1 MEPINER
8 ISMLI
13 AELGITK
20 TKFANKLN
28 VSQAFVSKMCSGDS
42 GLSDRTIQD
51 ICDRFNVNE
60 DWLRFGEG
68 DMFLQRTREEEIAE
82 FMGER
87 IDGPN
92 NFKKRLVS
100 VLANLDED
108 GWQLLADMAEKLAR
122 EAEEEQKKN
131 PGQE

>member
-1 MEPINER
+1 
-8 ISMLI
+8 
-13 AELGITK
+13 
-20 TKFANKLN
+20 
-28 VSQAFVSKMCSGDS
+28 
-42 GLSDRTIQD
+42 
-51 ICDRFNVNE
+51 
-60 DWLRFGEG
+60 
-68 DMFLQRTREEEIAE
+68 
-82 FMGER
+82 MGEL

>member
-1 MEPINER
+1 MNMR
-8 ISMLI
+8 IQQLI
-13 AELGITK
+13 DELGLKKIE
-20 TKFANKLN
+20 FAKKIN
-28 VSQAFVSKMCSGDS
+28 VSPAFVSEMCSGRKNI
-42 GLSDRTIQD
+42 SDRTIKD
-51 ICDRFNVNE
+51 ICDRFRVNE
-60 DWLRFGEG
+60 SWLRYGEG
-68 DMFLQRTREEEIAE
+68 EIFEERTREEEIAE
-82 FMGER
+82 FMGEL

>member
-1 MEPINER
+1 MTIGER
-8 ISMLI
+8 IKCVRT
-13 AELGITK
+13 EKGFTQQ
-20 TKFANKLN
+20 KFADAL
-28 VSQAFVSKMCSGDS
+28 
-42 GLSDRTIQD
+42 GLKRNTVGGYEIGTVVPSDRTIID
-51 ICDRFNVNE
+51 ICDKFHVNE

-68 DMFLQRTREEEIAE
+68 DMFVPGTREEEIPG
-82 FMGER
+82 FRGEL

>member
-1 MEPINER
+1 MNMR
-8 ISMLI
+8 IQKLI
-13 AELGITK
+13 DELGLKKIE
-20 TKFANKLN
+20 FAKKIN
-28 VSQAFVSKMCSGDS
+28 VSPAFVSEMCSGRKNI
-42 GLSDRTIQD
+42 SDRTIKD
-51 ICDRFNVNE
+51 ICDRFRVNE

-68 DMFLQRTREEEIAE
+68 EIFEERTREEEITE
-82 FMGER
+82 FMGEL

-122 EAEEEQKKN
+122 ETEEQKKN

>member
-1 MEPINER
+1 MTIGER
-8 ISMLI
+8 IKCVRT
-13 AELGITK
+13 EKGYTQQ
-20 TKFANKLN
+20 KFADAL
-28 VSQAFVSKMCSGDS
+28 
-42 GLSDRTIQD
+42 GLKRNTVGGYEIGTVVPSDRTIID
-51 ICDRFNVNE
+51 ICDKFHVNE

-68 DMFLQRTREEEIAE
+68 DMFVSRTREEEIAE
-82 FMGER
+82 FMGEL

>member
-1 MEPINER
+1 MTIGER
-8 ISMLI
+8 IKCVRT
-13 AELGITK
+13 EKGFTQQ
-20 TKFANKLN
+20 KFADAL
-28 VSQAFVSKMCSGDS
+28 
-42 GLSDRTIQD
+42 GLKRNTVGGYEIGTVVPSDRTIID
-51 ICDRFNVNE
+51 ICDKFHVNE

-68 DMFLQRTREEEIAE
+68 DMFVSRTREEEIAE
-82 FMGER
+82 FMGEL

>member
-13 AELGITK
+13 AELGVTK

-68 DMFLQRTREEEIAE
+68 EMFLQRTREEEIAL
-82 FMGER
+82 FLGKVA
-87 IDGPN
+87 DGPN
-92 NFKKRLVS
+92 NFKKRLIS

-108 GWQLLADMAEKLAR
+108 QWELLADMAEKLAA
-122 EAEEEQKKN
+122 EAEANEKDPDQ
-131 PGQE
+131 